1 MMIKWKGHLS
11 KPRALPGGGPQG
23 GTLGIEEYLSQS
35 NNNTDFLDPEEKFKF
50 IDDLSIIEVLNLI
63 NIGLSSYNF
72 HQHVASDI
80 GIENSYLD
88 ASNIKAQTYLDKV
101 ADWTNEHEM
110 KLNDKKSKYM
120 IFNFSK
126 KYQFSTRLKMEGKV
140 LDQVHQTKLLGLTLQ
155 DDLSW
160 RANTD
165 ELTKKAYKRMILLKN
180 LFSFNVPIE
189 DLIDIYYLYIRSIVE
204 QSAVVWHS
212 SLTKGEQNDLE
223 RVQKVALRIILR
235 EQYTTY
241 LEALELTGI
250 ETLKARRAKLC
261 LNFAKKCVKSD
272 KTSDIFPLNVT
283 TVNTRRP
290 EKYHVIHARTDRLA
304 NSAVPYM
311 TRLLNANV
319 K

>member
-1 MMIKWKGHLS
+1 
-11 KPRALPGGGPQG
+11 
-23 GTLGIEEYLSQS
+23 
-35 NNNTDFLDPEEKFKF
+35 
-50 IDDLSIIEVLNLI
+50 
-63 NIGLSSYNF
+63 
-72 HQHVASDI
+72 
-80 GIENSYLD
+80 
-88 ASNIKAQTYLDKV
+88 
-101 ADWTNEHEM
+101 
-110 KLNDKKSKYM
+110 
-120 IFNFSK
+120 
-126 KYQFSTRLKMEGKV
+126 MEGKV

-235 EQYTTY
+235 DQYTTY

-261 LNFAKKCVKSD
+261 LNFAKKVCK
-272 KTSDIFPLNVT
+272 K
-283 TVNTRRP
+283 
-290 EKYHVIHARTDRLA
+290 
-304 NSAVPYM
+304 
-311 TRLLNANV
+311 
-319 K
+319 

>member
-1 MMIKWKGHLS
+1 
-11 KPRALPGGGPQG
+11 
-23 GTLGIEEYLSQS
+23 
-35 NNNTDFLDPEEKFKF
+35 
-50 IDDLSIIEVLNLI
+50 
-63 NIGLSSYNF
+63 
-72 HQHVASDI
+72 
-80 GIENSYLD
+80 
-88 ASNIKAQTYLDKV
+88 
-101 ADWTNEHEM
+101 M

-189 DLIDIYYLYIRSIVE
+189 DLIDIYFLYIRSIVE